1 MEMKVLLVQHVEK
14 LGEIGDVVTVADGYA
29 RNFLFPRR
37 LAVEPTEHN
46 LRQYAKF
53 REAREKERK
62 SREERAKELKER
74 LTGLVLKFVRE
85 AHGEQLYG
93 SVRREEI
100 AARIKEEFGAEIEK
114 GRIALE
120 QPLDKVGVYPV
131 KIELYG
137 DISVE
142 IQVEVTTE
150 EGSPRPDEQPRPD

>member
-1 MEMKVLLVQHVEK
+1 MKVLLIQRVEK
-14 LGEIGDVVTVADGYA
+14 LGDVGDVVAVADGYA
-29 RNFLFPRR
+29 RNFLLPRK

-53 REAREKERK
+53 RQAREEERK
-62 SREERAKELKER
+62 SREQKAKELKER
-74 LTGLVLKFVRE
+74 LQGLVLKFVRE
-85 AHGEQLYG
+85 AHDEQLYG
-93 SVRREEI
+93 SVRKEEI
-100 AARIKEEFGAEIEK
+100 AERIKEEFGAEIEK

-142 IQVEVTTE
+142 IQVEVAAE
-150 EGSPRPDEQPRPD
+150 EGLPSSDEQPRDA